1 MGHDGPVPTP
11 HPWRAIPEGV
21 DVRRVALPS
30 GFRGVTDGRTI
41 WLHNRLSQRERR
53 SSLAHELAHHRL
65 GHDSCQPP
73 AVEERVRAEAAR
85 WLLPDIVVV
94 GDALAWATS
103 LDEAADELWVDR
115 RTLQARLDHLH
126 PSERH
131 YLRRR
136 LNEEEHQ

>member
-1 MGHDGPVPTP
+1 M
-11 HPWRAIPEGV
+11 
-21 DVRRVALPS
+21 
-30 GFRGVTDGRTI
+30 
-41 WLHNRLSQRERR
+41 
-53 SSLAHELAHHRL
+53 
-65 GHDSCQPP
+65 
-73 AVEERVRAEAAR
+73 RAEAAR